1 MQKKTFCN
9 AKNAWGSVQ
18 RKIANY
24 ISGAKTEHS
33 LISIKSSLE
42 YEQNMKNKYL

>member
-1 MQKKTFCN
+1 MLKMLGAT
-9 AKNAWGSVQ
+9 Q